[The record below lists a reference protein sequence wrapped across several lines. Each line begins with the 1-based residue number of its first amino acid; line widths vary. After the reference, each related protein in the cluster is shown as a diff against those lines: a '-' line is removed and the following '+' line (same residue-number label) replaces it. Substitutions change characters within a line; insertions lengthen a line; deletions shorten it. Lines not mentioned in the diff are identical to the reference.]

1 MKIKEISKKEQ
12 RKINGGTFLGF
23 LAGMVL
29 GALHR
34 AGDSEATVRSMG
46 CGGVPG
52 KIQGSPREPHG
63 VPLSRRQPRSVGA
76 PGRRTEFAQLA
87 QQAGQ
92 YPAAE

>member
-52 KIQGSPREPHG
+52 KN
-63 VPLSRRQPRSVGA
+63 
-76 PGRRTEFAQLA
+76 
-87 QQAGQ
+87 
-92 YPAAE
+92 